1 MGKILVFVSII
12 ITAAT
17 AMLGFINKG
26 HLQETSQKLDTAK
39 ESLAKTNTQLAKA
52 EEKFKTA
59 SQSSQTWV
67 AEKEQLTSQVAALKG
82 DLEKTK
88 TELTALNTKVTEK
101 ATEIDT
107 KVTEIAALKA
117 KLDEFNA
124 KGTGNETKV
133 KDLETE
139 ISEKKLA
146 IDTLTELKNKAQAQ
160 VTALA
165 QRESERKNIQR
176 KNNFTGR
183 VLAVNQAWNFVV
195 LNLGDR
201 NGMSNNVELL
211 VKRGSQLVGKV
222 RITSVEPATSIA
234 DIVSSNT
241 SGGTTLQP
249 NDQVISINEEV
260 KD

>member
-26 HLQETSQKLDTAK
+26 HLQETSQKLVDTAK
-39 ESLAKTNTQLAKA
+39 ESLDKSAQLAKA
-52 EEKFKTA
+52 EEKLKTA
-59 SQSSQTWV
+59 SQSSQTWA
-67 AEKEQLTSQVAALKG
+67 AEKEQLASQVTALKG

-88 TELTALNTKVTEK
+88 TELTALNTKATEK
-101 ATEIDT
+101 ATEVET
-107 KVTEIAALKA
+107 KVAEIATLK
-117 KLDEFNA
+117 KNLDEINA
-124 KGTGNETKV
+124 KGPANDTQV
-133 KDLETE
+133 KDL
-139 ISEKKLA
+139 K
-146 IDTLTELKNKAQAQ
+146 TELAEQQLNLEKLQEKLTKAQTQ

-165 QRESERKNIQR
+165 QKESARKDVQR

-211 VKRGSQLVGKV
+211 VKRGTQLVGKV

-241 SGGTTLQP
+241 SGGITLQP

>member
-59 SQSSQTWV
+59 SQSSQSWA
-67 AEKEQLTSQVAALKG
+67 AEKEQLTSQVTALKG

-88 TELTALNTKVTEK
+88 TELTALNTKATEK
-101 ATEIDT
+101 TTEVET
-107 KVTEIAALKA
+107 KVAEIATLK
-117 KLDEFNA
+117 KNLDEINA
-124 KGTGNETKV
+124 KGPANDTQV
-133 KDLETE
+133 KDL
-139 ISEKKLA
+139 K
-146 IDTLTELKNKAQAQ
+146 TELAEQQLNLEKLQEKLTKAQTQ

-165 QRESERKNIQR
+165 QKESARKDVQR

-211 VKRGSQLVGKV
+211 VKRGTQLVGKV

-241 SGGTTLQP
+241 SGGMTLQP